1 MNIGKIYVGKTT
13 VFLLVRWTLLTVNN
27 AVAKRISNLLKE
39 KNMTQYRLEQESGI
53 QHGSMQCIMNG
64 RNKTVTLS
72 TVIML
77 ARGFDMSLTDFL
89 DDEIFSSSE
98 LELEKP

>member
-1 MNIGKIYVGKTT
+1 M
-13 VFLLVRWTLLTVNN
+13 TVND
-27 AVAKRISNLLKE
+27 AVAQRISKLLRE
-39 KNMTQYRLEQESGI
+39 KDMSQYRLKQESGI

-77 ARGFDMSLTDFL
+77 ARGFHMPLTEFL
-89 DDEIFSSSE
+89 DDELFCSE
-98 LELEKP
+98 NLEIER

>member
-1 MNIGKIYVGKTT
+1 M
-13 VFLLVRWTLLTVNN
+13 TVND

-39 KNMTQYRLEQESGI
+39 KNMTQYRLELESGI

-77 ARGFDMSLTDFL
+77 ARGFHISLPEFL
-89 DDEIFSSSE
+89 DDDIFRAEDLEIE
-98 LELEKP
+98 

>member
-1 MNIGKIYVGKTT
+1 MVKLQVN
-13 VFLLVRWTLLTVNN
+13 FLWEGIDLTVND
-27 AVAKRISNLLKE
+27 AVAKRVSKLLIQKG
-39 KNMTQYRLEQESGI
+39 MSQYRLEQESGI

-77 ARGFDMSLTDFL
+77 ARGFDIPLTEFL
-89 DDEIFSSSE
+89 DDDLFRSE
-98 LELEKP
+98 DLEVEQ

>member
-1 MNIGKIYVGKTT
+1 M
-13 VFLLVRWTLLTVNN
+13 TVND
-27 AVAKRISNLLKE
+27 AVAKRISKLLKE
-39 KNMTQYRLEQESGI
+39 KSITQYRLEQDSGI

-77 ARGFDMSLTDFL
+77 ARGFNMSLIEFL
-89 DDEIFSSSE
+89 DDDIFYSE
-98 LELEKP
+98 DLEVEQYLSR

>member
-1 MNIGKIYVGKTT
+1 M
-13 VFLLVRWTLLTVNN
+13 TVNN
-27 AVAKRISNLLKE
+27 AVAKRVATLLLE
-39 KNMTQYRLEQESGI
+39 KGMSQYRLEQESGI

-77 ARGFDMSLTDFL
+77 ARGFNMTLTEFL
-89 DDEIFSSSE
+89 DDDIFSSDE
-98 LELEKP
+98 LEIEQ

>member
-1 MNIGKIYVGKTT
+1 M
-13 VFLLVRWTLLTVNN
+13 TVND
-27 AVAKRISNLLKE
+27 AVAKRISKLLAE
-39 KNMTQYRLEQESGI
+39 KNMSQYRLEQESGI

-77 ARGFDMSLTDFL
+77 ARGFGMSLTEFL
-89 DDEIFSSSE
+89 DDEIFSSQDLTIE
-98 LELEKP
+98 N

>member
-1 MNIGKIYVGKTT
+1 MKLNE
-13 VFLLVRWTLLTVNN
+13 
-27 AVAKRISNLLKE
+27 AVAIRINELLKE
-39 KNMTQYRLEQESGI
+39 KNMSQYRLEQESGI

-77 ARGFDMSLTDFL
+77 ARGFNMPLTAFL
-89 DDEIFSSSE
+89 DDEIFRSE
-98 LELEKP
+98 DLEVEQ

>member
-1 MNIGKIYVGKTT
+1 M
-13 VFLLVRWTLLTVNN
+13 TVND
-27 AVAKRISNLLKE
+27 AVAKRVLELLRE
-39 KNMTQYRLEQESGI
+39 KNMSQYRLEQKSGI

-77 ARGFDMSLTDFL
+77 ARGFGMSLTEFL
-89 DDEIFSSSE
+89 NDDIFRSDN
-98 LELEKP
+98 LEVEH